1 MELMGMVGVIIVDL
15 GTVVFSL
22 VLKAAPGTV
31 EVAEPL
37 LHGAAGKAQHIGSG
51 CGGQRVADI
60 VLTADLQEDMGVFLA
75 VNQNVWGD
83 RLSKRYFPHGSPHR
97 KRGD

>member
-1 MELMGMVGVIIVDL
+1 MVGVIIVDL

-60 VLTADLQEDMGVFLA
+60 VLTADLHLLVFGVHGGHAGLTVWMFLKNLFRA
-75 VNQNVWGD
+75 
-83 RLSKRYFPHGSPHR
+83 Y
-97 KRGD
+97 